1 MIKLPLAVA
10 LLVVSSSAAGQNNV
24 LVPVERTPIV
34 GADERSFSVM
44 FPIACDEQGRT
55 YVRLSRVE
63 AGIDDPLLRISNKGS
78 VDVQFGTSGEVLN
91 RYAIRHDGGV
101 IMYHSDGKD
110 KFLDNFGSDGARESS
125 VRLEVPPTAFFP
137 SQLAIFQ
144 SGEIFMAGQQ
154 YRPSYK
160 ASAAIYSPSGLLIKQ
175 PVLDEDEK
183 REQEIVSDS
192 GAQKLNAQAID
203 KSVATAGD
211 DGLVY
216 LMRPTNP
223 AVVYGISRSG
233 EMLRT
238 LQVPAPAGAG
248 DPWFG
253 LRVVKNRLV
262 IQYRRDCGPA
272 VRACVGSIFTVLD
285 ATSGKTLA
293 VYQADAKE
301 VSGLLTC
308 YAPDPDRFFLL
319 SLSPQARRWEIVEA
333 RGKESSP

>member
-63 AGIDDPLLRISNKGS
+63 AGIDDPLLRISNKGT
-78 VDVQFGTSGEVLN
+78 VEVRFDTRDEMLN
-91 RYAIRHDGGV
+91 RFAIRHDGGV
-101 IMYHSDGKD
+101 VMFRLGGE
-110 KFLDNFGSDGARESS
+110 KFLDYFSANGSRQSS
-125 VRLEVPPTAFFP
+125 VRLEVPPTHFFP
-137 SQLAIFQ
+137 SQLAVFQ
-144 SGEIFMAGQQ
+144 SGEIFVAGQQ
-154 YRPSYK
+154 IKPSYK

-319 SLSPQARRWEIVEA
+319 SLSPQARRGEIVEA
-333 RGKESSP
+333 RAKEGSQ